1 MYLEQKV
8 AVMTW
13 MVFFYHTNQT
23 FKDDSYSTPT
33 KKKMH
38 WLSKLW
44 NVFIGKHARVTTV
57 SGHDP
62 V

>member
-1 MYLEQKV
+1 MRFSYKRLHIKYLEQKV

-13 MVFFYHTNQT
+13 MGFFYQT

-38 WLSKLW
+38 
-44 NVFIGKHARVTTV
+44 
-57 SGHDP
+57 
-62 V
+62 